1 PAGGGRRPGPV
12 RQESQ
17 DGRLTTPNRAW
28 LLPHVARIARA
39 AARIFYRIRVEGEV
53 PPRAGPVLFVAN
65 HPNSLVDPVLVA
77 AAADRPVRF
86 LAKAPLFEERLVG
99 PLVRATGS
107 IPVYRR
113 QDDPALMER
122 NASVFVAV
130 HAALAGGAAVG
141 IFPEGLS
148 HSEPSLARLR
158 TGAARIALGAAT
170 MADTPVPIVP
180 IGIVLPQKDRFRSK
194 ALVLVG
200 RAIDWTDLQ
209 GRPEDDVDA
218 VRELTRRIEDALRNV
233 TVNLER
239 MEDRPL
245 IECAAALYAT
255 EFGLDGARQEQVRR
269 MRQAAEILHELRE
282 ADPGRT
288 SELLSRLQEFTESLT
303 TLGLS
308 PRGLEATVRP
318 RAAVGWSIRNLVF
331 FLAGAPIAFVGQ
343 LLFLVP
349 YQLTDWIS
357 RRPDLPRDIRSARKL
372 LGGGALYLL
381 WCALLALLS
390 GWLFGVPAG
399 LAAALTLPM
408 IALITLAVRERWRDA
423 KRDVR
428 RYFLLKRS
436 GDVRNRLLEQRRDLA
451 RQLEELRRE
460 HSGTG

>member
-1 PAGGGRRPGPV
+1 M
-12 RQESQ
+12 
-17 DGRLTTPNRAW
+17 
-28 LLPHVARIARA
+28 
-39 AARIFYRIRVEGEV
+39 
-53 PPRAGPVLFVAN
+53 
-65 HPNSLVDPVLVA
+65 
-77 AAADRPVRF
+77 RF

-122 NASVFVAV
+122 NASVFEAV
-130 HAALAGGAAVG
+130 HAALAEGAAVG

-148 HSEPSLARLR
+148 HSEPTLARLR

-170 MADTPVPIVP
+170 KAELHVPIVP

-200 RAIDWTDLQ
+200 RSIEWSDLH

-218 VRELTRRIEDALRNV
+218 VHDLTRRIEDALRDV
-233 TVNLER
+233 TVNVER
-239 MEDRPL
+239 MEDRAL
-245 IECAAALYAT
+245 IECAAALYAA
-255 EFGLDGARQEQVRR
+255 EFGLDGARPEQVRR
-269 MRQAAEILHELRE
+269 MRQAAEILHGLRE
-282 ADPGRT
+282 SDPGRT
-288 SELLSRLQEFTESLT
+288 SELLARMRDFTDSLT

-318 RAAVGWSIRNLVF
+318 RAAVGWSIGNLLF
-331 FLAGAPIAFVGQ
+331 FLVGAPISFVGH

-349 YQLTDWIS
+349 YQLTDWIC

-381 WCALLALLS
+381 WCALLTLMAWWLS
-390 GWLFGVPAG
+390 GIPAG
-399 LAAALTLPM
+399 LAAAVTLPL

-428 RYFLLKRS
+428 RYFLLRRS
-436 GDVRNRLLEQRRDLA
+436 GDVRARLLEQRRELA
-451 RQLEELRRE
+451 MQLEELRRE
-460 HSGTG
+460 HSGES